1 METRAIHGNVFK
13 ILISI
18 MAVLGLCLMSAPMAS
33 AAEETS
39 TGLTP
44 AQQAEFES
52 GLETLFTTYVVLDG
66 DTYVVNEDA
75 AQRDGYAGSITD
87 FHTVADALN
96 MAGHYRLPSEVES
109 APSTGTGDIAT
120 FRFNAGDFAKCLVGS
135 VLGIPVSAFG
145 AGTWSA
151 IVTAIKAWNWGL
163 AAKTIARAL
172 GPAFLKG
179 AGKYLGG
186 PAVIAATL
194 AGGAAVCAWQS
205 R

>member
-1 METRAIHGNVFK
+1 MEKETIHRNVFG
-13 ILISI
+13 LLVAI
-18 MAVLGLCLMSAPMAS
+18 MAALGLCLMSAPTAS
-33 AAEETS
+33 AAEGIS
-39 TGLTP
+39 AGLTQQ
-44 AQQAEFES
+44 QQAEFES
-52 GLETLFTTYVVLDG
+52 GLETLFTKYVVQDG
-66 DTYVVNEDA
+66 NTFVVDEEA
-75 AQRDGYAGSITD
+75 AQNDGYASSITD

-96 MAGHYRLPSEVES
+96 TAGQYRS
-109 APSTGTGDIAT
+109 ANGQAKAVAL
-120 FRFNAGDFAKCLVGS
+120 RFNGNDFAKCLVGS

-145 AGTWSA
+145 AGTWTA

-163 AAKTIARAL
+163 AANTIARAL

-205 R
+205 K